1 MIVQRA
7 GKWVVLSMSGAT
19 LGEYE
24 TREQA
29 AERLM
34 FELVNEIAR
43 RNSAN
48 NRVFV
53 RPDKRCVK
61 SKADAVKAWIDA
73 V

>member
-1 MIVQRA
+1 MTSHNIA
-7 GKWVVLSMSGAT
+7 LAI
-19 LGEYE
+19 
-24 TREQA
+24 A
-29 AERLM
+29 ADLKKTHIADGRYDRLM

-61 SKADAVKAWIDA
+61 SKVDAIKAWFDAV
-73 V
+73 